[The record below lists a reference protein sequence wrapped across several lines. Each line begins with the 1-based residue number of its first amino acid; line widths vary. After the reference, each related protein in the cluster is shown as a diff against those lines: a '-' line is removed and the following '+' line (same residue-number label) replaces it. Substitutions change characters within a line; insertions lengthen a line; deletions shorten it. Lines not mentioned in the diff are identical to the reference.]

1 MFEVIYICYHTYS
14 TLYSYCFSIFF
25 RLFSLRKVFLIGKFK
40 KKTMDWY
47 FFYMTHSMWH
57 LILSRRGSRSVE
69 YCYKPILWTLT
80 AQVQIAVLT
89 SSMIWTSSQ
98 FSHLK
103 KELMTKTYIGLL
115 WGPDCLIC
123 LKRTELGLNT
133 HWIWRYFLL
142 TSRHGRFHFVFSQML
157 LNWENH

>member
-1 MFEVIYICYHTYS
+1 
-14 TLYSYCFSIFF
+14 
-25 RLFSLRKVFLIGKFK
+25 
-40 KKTMDWY
+40 MDWY

-69 YCYKPILWTLT
+69 YCYNPILWTLT

-123 LKRTELGLNT
+123 LKLTELGLNT

-157 LNWENH
+157 LNWESHSKMNKKILLLVDEIQKPCKRRNLWVYLASQQASLEI